1 MIPPKEIF
9 HFQKRSPKKS
19 RCLCVDVKKELLIG
33 IIVLRVVLLL
43 IRIGLLLVVV
53 LLLFRLFLL
62 VLCCIRIRRLDGLLL
77 AAPLGL
83 FRLLGLLLLGLL
95 VVFVILFLA
104 LALACSF
111 SALGQILPPPFGLG
125 GNIASFSKL
134 LVAGAPLRELL
145 LVNLL
150 SCQRIVI
157 KRFLFL
163 GRQCLPCLA
172 SRLAAISKRCTRR
185 FAHDGRIARLHKEHV
200 VGRGRARTAILVRVR
215 LLFLWTRLFLS
226 RCCCMAVFGCG
237 CHC

>member
-1 MIPPKEIF
+1 
-9 HFQKRSPKKS
+9 
-19 RCLCVDVKKELLIG
+19 
-33 IIVLRVVLLL
+33 VLLL

-83 FRLLGLLLLGLL
+83 FRLLG
-95 VVFVILFLA
+95 VFVILFLA

-163 GRQCLPCLA
+163 GRQC
-172 SRLAAISKRCTRR
+172 
-185 FAHDGRIARLHKEHV
+185 
-200 VGRGRARTAILVRVR
+200 
-215 LLFLWTRLFLS
+215 
-226 RCCCMAVFGCG
+226 
-237 CHC
+237 